1 MNASGEPPRASNDS
15 SLEIRLADAMSDEHR
30 FRMLVDA
37 VVDYAIYMLDPSGHV
52 VSWNTGAERF
62 KGYEAAEIIGR
73 HFSCFYTP
81 EDRLAGVPARALRT
95 AADEGKFESEGWRVR
110 KDGSRYWAHVVI
122 DPIRSPTGA
131 LVGFAKVTRD
141 LSERQAAEETLLQS
155 QEEFRLLV
163 QSVTDYA
170 IYMLDAEGRVS
181 NWNPGAQRIK
191 GYRPEEIIGQHFSRF
206 YTDEDR
212 ATDEPRRALETASRQ
227 GRYEKEGWRVR
238 KDGTRFW
245 ANVVIDPIRAPDG
258 ILLGFAKV
266 TRDITERRAAQD
278 QLERTRETL
287 FRAQKMEAIGRL
299 TGGVAH
305 DFNNLLTAVIGSLEL
320 VRKRVGDDARAATL
334 IDNALN
340 AAHRGATLTQRM
352 LAFARGQELR
362 PEPVDLPTLVRGMT
376 ELLQRT
382 LGSMVSVETRF
393 PLSLGRVMADPNQLE
408 MSLLNLAVN
417 ARDAMPNGGPLT
429 IAAREETVRG
439 VDAAGLQPGRYVLLS
454 VIDCGEGMDEAT
466 LRRATEPFFTTKG
479 VGKGTGLGLSMV
491 HGMAEQ
497 LGGQL
502 TLDSTLGGGTTATLW
517 LPILDARAPI
527 APIERPPPLTAP
539 EALLPLSILAVDDDP
554 QVLVNTAAMLE
565 DLGHRVTTVSSARQ
579 ALETLAGGEA
589 FDLVITDHAMPTMTG
604 TQLVEEIGRRWPDL
618 PVLLATAFA
627 ELPPGIAS
635 HVPRIAK
642 PYFQHQLAQAVAAV
656 MPPWAHVSRPVTA
669 DEE

>member
-1 MNASGEPPRASNDS
+1 MTSSGRPPQASNDTGTES
-15 SLEIRLADAMSDEHR
+15 QLAEALTDDRR
-30 FRMLVDA
+30 FRLLVDA
-37 VVDYAIYMLDPSGHV
+37 VIDYAIYMLDPSGHV
-52 VSWNTGAERF
+52 MSWNAGAERF
-62 KGYEAAEIIGR
+62 KGYTAEEIIGR

-81 EDRLAGVPARALRT
+81 EDRIAGRPAYALRT
-95 AADEGKFESEGWRVR
+95 ARQEGKFEGEGWRVR
-110 KDGSRYWAHVVI
+110 KDGSRYWAHIVI
-122 DPIRSPTGA
+122 DPIRGPTGT
-131 LVGFAKVTRD
+131 LLGFAKVTRD
-141 LSERQAAEETLLQS
+141 LSERRAAEKTLLQS
-155 QEEFRLLV
+155 QEQFRLLV

-181 NWNPGAQRIK
+181 NWNAGAQRIK
-191 GYRPEEIIGQHFSRF
+191 GYRPEEIVGQHFSRF

-212 ATDEPRRALETASRQ
+212 ASGEPGRALETAARH

-245 ANVVIDPIRAPDG
+245 ANVVVDPIRAPDG
-258 ILLGFAKV
+258 TLLGFAKV
-266 TRDITERRAAQD
+266 TRDITERREAHE

-320 VRKRVGDDARAATL
+320 LHKRVGDDARASTL
-334 IDNALN
+334 IDNALK

-382 LGSMVSVETRF
+382 LGSIVSVETRF
-393 PLSLGRVMADPNQLE
+393 PLSLGQVLADPNQLE

-429 IAAREETVRG
+429 IAAREETVNGGAAVG
-439 VDAAGLQPGRYVLLS
+439 VKPGRYVLLS
-454 VIDCGEGMDEAT
+454 VIDGGEGMDEET

-502 TLDSTLGGGTTATLW
+502 TLTSALGAGTTATLW
-517 LPILDARAPI
+517 LPILEESRPRP
-527 APIERPPPLTAP
+527 PIERARPASEP
-539 EALLPLSILAVDDDP
+539 ERLLPLSILAIDDDP

-565 DLGHRVTTVSSARQ
+565 DLGHRVTTASSARQ
-579 ALETLAGGEA
+579 ALAKLAEGDA

-604 TQLVEEIGRRWPDL
+604 AELVEEMGRRWPDL

-627 ELPPGIAS
+627 DLPPGVAAN
-635 HVPRIAK
+635 VPKIAK
-642 PYFQHQLAQAVAAV
+642 PYLQNQLAHAVAAA
-656 MPPWAHVSRPVTA
+656 MPGWTRASGPIASG
-669 DEE
+669 EE

>member
-1 MNASGEPPRASNDS
+1 MSPSGQPPRASNDS
-15 SLEIRLADAMSDEHR
+15 ESGLGDALTDEHR

-37 VVDYAIYMLDPSGHV
+37 VIDYAIYMLDPSGRV
-52 VSWNTGAERF
+52 VSWNAGAERF
-62 KGYEAAEIIGR
+62 KGYTAREVIGR

-81 EDRLAGVPARALRT
+81 EDRLAGVPARALET
-95 AADEGKFESEGWRVR
+95 AAREGKFEAEGWRVR

-122 DPIRSPTGA
+122 DPIRGPTGA
-131 LVGFAKVTRD
+131 LLGYAKVTRD
-141 LSERQAAEETLLQS
+141 LSERQAAEKTLLQS

-170 IYMLDAEGRVS
+170 IYMLDAAGRVS
-181 NWNPGAQRIK
+181 NWNGGAQRIK
-191 GYRPEEIIGQHFSRF
+191 GYRPEEIVGRHFSCF
-206 YTDEDR
+206 YTEEDR
-212 ATDEPRRALETASRQ
+212 AKGEPQRALETAIRQ

-258 ILLGFAKV
+258 TLLGFAKV
-266 TRDITERRAAQD
+266 TRDITERRDAQV

-320 VRKRVGDDARAATL
+320 LHKRVGDDARASTL
-334 IDNALN
+334 IDNALK

-362 PEPVDLPTLVRGMT
+362 PEPVDIPSLVRGMT

-382 LGSMVSVETRF
+382 LGSIVSVETRF
-393 PLSLGRVMADPNQLE
+393 PLSLGQVLADPNQLE

-417 ARDAMPNGGPLT
+417 ARDAMPKGGPLT
-429 IAAREETVRG
+429 IAAREETVHE
-439 VDAAGLQPGRYVLLS
+439 VDAAGVEPGRYVLLS
-454 VIDCGEGMDEAT
+454 VIDRGEGMDEDT

-502 TLDSTLGGGTTATLW
+502 TLASEPGAGTTATLW
-517 LPILDARAPI
+517 LPILDKHRPLS
-527 APIERPPPLTAP
+527 PVERDSPPAEP
-539 EALLPLSILAVDDDP
+539 ERLLPLSILAVDDDP

-579 ALETLAGGEA
+579 ALAKLAAGES

-604 TQLVEEIGRRWPDL
+604 AQLVEEIGRRWRDL
-618 PVLLATAFA
+618 PILLATAFA
-627 ELPPGIAS
+627 ELPPGVAS
-635 HVPRIAK
+635 NVPKIAK
-642 PYFQHQLAQAVAAV
+642 PYLQSQLAHAVATV
-656 MPPWAHVSRPVTA
+656 MPTWGRVRAPATSGEA
-669 DEE
+669 

>member
-1 MNASGEPPRASNDS
+1 MTLSGKLPQASNDTGPES
-15 SLEIRLADAMSDEHR
+15 QLADALSDERR

-37 VVDYAIYMLDPSGHV
+37 VIDYAIYMLDPSGLV
-52 VSWNTGAERF
+52 VSWNAGAERF
-62 KGYEAAEIIGR
+62 KGYTAEEVIGR
-73 HFSCFYTP
+73 HFSRFYTP
-81 EDRLAGVPARALRT
+81 EDRVAGVPARALRT
-95 AADEGKFESEGWRVR
+95 ADQEGKFEGEGWRVR

-122 DPIRSPTGA
+122 DPIRSPTGG

-141 LSERQAAEETLLQS
+141 LSERQAVEKSLLQS

-170 IYMLDAEGRVS
+170 IFMLDTEGRVS
-181 NWNPGAQRIK
+181 NWNAGAQRIK

-212 ATDEPRRALETASRQ
+212 ANDEPRKALDTAARQ
-227 GRYEKEGWRVR
+227 GRYEKEGWRIR

-258 ILLGFAKV
+258 TLLGFAKV
-266 TRDITERRAAQD
+266 TRDITERREAQE

-320 VRKRVGDDARAATL
+320 LHKRVGGDARASSL
-334 IDNALN
+334 IDNALQ

-382 LGSMVSVETRF
+382 LGTIVTVETRF
-393 PLSLGRVMADPNQLE
+393 PLVLGQVLADPNQLE

-417 ARDAMPNGGPLT
+417 ARDAMPRGGPLT
-429 IAAREETVRG
+429 IAAREETVHG
-439 VDAAGLQPGRYVLLS
+439 TDAIGLKPGRYVLLS
-454 VIDCGEGMDEAT
+454 VIDSGEGMDAET

-502 TLDSTLGGGTTATLW
+502 TLESAPGAGTTATIW
-517 LPILDARAPI
+517 LPILEQRQPL
-527 APIERPPPLTAP
+527 PPMREVPPTSP
-539 EALLPLSILAVDDDP
+539 QPLLPLSILSVDDDP
-554 QVLVNTAAMLE
+554 QVLLNTAAMLE
-565 DLGHRVTTVSSARQ
+565 DLGHRVATASSARQ
-579 ALETLAGGEA
+579 ALEKLAEGEE

-604 TQLVEEIGRRWPDL
+604 AQLVEEIRRHWPDL
-618 PVLLATAFA
+618 PVLLATAFVD
-627 ELPPGIAS
+627 LPLGLAAD
-635 HVPRIAK
+635 VPKIAK
-642 PYFQHQLAQAVAAV
+642 PYFQHQLAHAVAAV
-656 MPPWAHVSRPVTA
+656 MPSWPRVSGPSA
-669 DEE
+669 SDEE

>member
-1 MNASGEPPRASNDS
+1 MSPSGQPPRASNDS
-15 SLEIRLADAMSDEHR
+15 ESGLADALTDEHR

-37 VVDYAIYMLDPSGHV
+37 VIDYAIYMLDPSGRV

-62 KGYEAAEIIGR
+62 KGYTAREVIGR

-81 EDRLAGVPARALRT
+81 EDRLAGVPARALET
-95 AADEGKFESEGWRVR
+95 AAREGKFEAEGWRVR

-131 LVGFAKVTRD
+131 LLGYAKVTRD
-141 LSERQAAEETLLQS
+141 LSERQAAEKTLLQS

-170 IYMLDAEGRVS
+170 IYMLDAAGRVS
-181 NWNPGAQRIK
+181 NWNAGAQRIK
-191 GYRPEEIIGQHFSRF
+191 GYRPEEIVGRHFSCF
-206 YTDEDR
+206 YTEEDR
-212 ATDEPRRALETASRQ
+212 ARGEPQRALETAIRQ
-227 GRYEKEGWRVR
+227 GRYEKEGWRER

-258 ILLGFAKV
+258 TLLGFAKV
-266 TRDITERRAAQD
+266 TRDITERRDAQD

-287 FRAQKMEAIGRL
+287 FRVQKMEAIGRL

-320 VRKRVGDDARAATL
+320 LHKRVGDDARASTL
-334 IDNALN
+334 IDNALK

-362 PEPVDLPTLVRGMT
+362 PEPVDIPTLVRGMT

-382 LGSMVSVETRF
+382 LGSIVSVETRF
-393 PLSLGRVMADPNQLE
+393 PLSLGQVLADPNQLE

-417 ARDAMPNGGPLT
+417 ARDAMPKGGPLT
-429 IAAREETVRG
+429 IAAREETVHE
-439 VDAAGLQPGRYVLLS
+439 VDAAGVKPGRYVLLS
-454 VIDCGEGMDEAT
+454 VIDRGEGMDADT

-502 TLDSTLGGGTTATLW
+502 TLASEPGAGTTATLW
-517 LPILDARAPI
+517 LPILVKHRPL
-527 APIERPPPLTAP
+527 PPVERTNVPAEP
-539 EALLPLSILAVDDDP
+539 ERLLPLSILAVDDDP

-579 ALETLAGGEA
+579 ALAKLAEGES

-604 TQLVEEIGRRWPDL
+604 AQLVEEIGRRWRDL
-618 PVLLATAFA
+618 PILLATAFA
-627 ELPPGIAS
+627 ELPAGVAS
-635 HVPRIAK
+635 NVPKIAK
-642 PYFQHQLAQAVAAV
+642 PYLQNQLAHAVAAV
-656 MPPWAHVSRPVTA
+656 MPTWGRVRTPATSGEA
-669 DEE
+669 